1 MWLLL
6 GPPRQGGGIVVVGKD
21 IGSVAGRACS
31 HAGLRERLQFVLYSP
46 GQTVSLRVVPAAP
59 TETSGA
65 IKVQYRFNNSGMWVD
80 SLRPSEGVGIA
91 NKWGEVGRSGRGE
104 VGLHVFM
111 MLTEGYQ
118 VTVLRNLDKVHKLA
132 ADQSTSE
139 ESRS

>member
-1 MWLLL
+1 
-6 GPPRQGGGIVVVGKD
+6 
-21 IGSVAGRACS
+21 
-31 HAGLRERLQFVLYSP
+31 
-46 GQTVSLRVVPAAP
+46 
-59 TETSGA
+59 
-65 IKVQYRFNNSGMWVD
+65 VQYRFNNSGMWVD

-91 NKWGEVGRSGRGE
+91 KKWGEG
-104 VGLHVFM
+104 GLHVFM